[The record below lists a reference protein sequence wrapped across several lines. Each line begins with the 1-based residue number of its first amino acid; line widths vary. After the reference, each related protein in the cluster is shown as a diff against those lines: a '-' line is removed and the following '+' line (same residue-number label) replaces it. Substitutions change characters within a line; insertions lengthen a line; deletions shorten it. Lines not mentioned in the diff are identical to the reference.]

1 MQPAMRV
8 RRRGQQR
15 STRCQEHI
23 NMVNQALFLYFTARR
38 SEHHPLKSTIA
49 LAQRSHTLT
58 VRRLEYWK
66 RQREKEK
73 KKVNKVKTDNWKTK
87 TEKELNVKSMRKK
100 KEREN
105 SVSLN
110 CRIVCSAE
118 ALLHSTFYHP

>member
-1 MQPAMRV
+1 MQPAMGV

-73 KKVNKVKTDNWKTK
+73 KK
-87 TEKELNVKSMRKK
+87 SQQ
-100 KEREN
+100 
-105 SVSLN
+105 S
-110 CRIVCSAE
+110 
-118 ALLHSTFYHP
+118 

>member
-1 MQPAMRV
+1 
-8 RRRGQQR
+8 
-15 STRCQEHI
+15 
-23 NMVNQALFLYFTARR
+23 MVNQALFLYFTARR

-110 CRIVCSAE
+110 RRIVCSAE

>member
-1 MQPAMRV
+1 MQPAMGV

-66 RQREKEK
+66 RQRAKEK
-73 KKVNKVKTDNWKTK
+73 KKKSTK
-87 TEKELNVKSMRKK
+87 LKQTIGKQKQRKS
-100 KEREN
+100 
-105 SVSLN
+105 
-110 CRIVCSAE
+110 
-118 ALLHSTFYHP
+118 ST